1 MNGRDSLTSNQRE
14 RVMENIRNEVANAL
28 HWSSA
33 IPPHM
38 VTADVNGGVVT
49 LRGVV
54 DQPYQKSYA
63 EAVAR
68 RAAGVIDVRNN
79 IAIQPSVEF

>member
-1 MNGRDSLTSNQRE
+1 MD
-14 RVMENIRNEVANAL
+14 IRTEVANAL
-28 HWSSA
+28 QWSVA
-33 IPPHM
+33 IPPHK
-38 VTADVNGGVVT
+38 VSVKVNGGVVT